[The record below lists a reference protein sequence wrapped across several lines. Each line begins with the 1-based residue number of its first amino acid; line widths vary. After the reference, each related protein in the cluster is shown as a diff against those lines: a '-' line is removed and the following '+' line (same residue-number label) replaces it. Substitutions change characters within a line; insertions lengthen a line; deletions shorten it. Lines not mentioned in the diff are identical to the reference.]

1 MFTESD
7 YKTIRSHAD
16 FIQQVMKIN
25 SDLTISRLLVLLK
38 VALEPNKTS
47 AQFIEDTGITTAAIS
62 RHLGY
67 WRKYGKVATKVG
79 GPPWIKVETVPID
92 CRIKPLKLTLHGQF
106 ELKRMLGTH
115 SDHSEFAGTRGGTRI
130 GAFIPKRHLVKLGP
144 KERKQIHHWSDQ
156 TNQ

>member
-1 MFTESD
+1 MFSESD
-7 YKTIRSHAD
+7 YQALQSHAD

-67 WRKYGKVATKVG
+67 WRKCGNVPTKVE
-79 GPPWIKVETVPID
+79 GPAWIKVDMDPTD
-92 CRIKPLKLTLHGQF
+92 CRIKPLDLTFHGQL
-106 ELKRMLGTH
+106 ELKRMVGNPANCSSFAEHYQGTKIH
-115 SDHSEFAGTRGGTRI
+115 
-130 GAFIPKRHLVKLGP
+130 AFVPKRRMTDRRSKSRRENRHQNNL
-144 KERKQIHHWSDQ
+144 S
-156 TNQ
+156 

>member
-47 AQFIEDTGITTAAIS
+47 AQFIEDTGITSAAIS

-67 WRKYGKVATKVG
+67 WRKLGQVATKVE
-79 GPPWIKVETVPID
+79 GPPWITVVMDPSD
-92 CRIKPLKLTLHGQF
+92 CRTKPLGLTVHGQL
-106 ELKRMLGTH
+106 ELGRMISSH
-115 SDHSEFAGTRGGTRI
+115 VDRSSFAGASGGTKI
-130 GAFIPKRHLVKLGP
+130 QGFTPKRHTKNSRPKNPNVNHHRSNLLG
-144 KERKQIHHWSDQ
+144 R
-156 TNQ
+156 